1 MSRYLIVGGVAGG
14 ASTAARLRR
23 LDENAE
29 IILFERGSYIS
40 YANCGLPYYA
50 GETIKERE
58 RLFVMTPEKFKTWLN
73 VDVRVRTEVTAIDCA
88 AKSVHAR
95 DLESGREYSLEY
107 DTLVLSPGADPIK
120 PPIPG
125 IDDPR
130 IFTLRSVSD
139 IDKIKDYLD
148 TKRPERT
155 IVVGGG
161 FIGLEMAENLHARG
175 SFVTIVEALDQVMNP
190 LDFEMAALVHQ
201 HLKQKNVEIY
211 LSSAVSKF
219 EQAGSRVVAVL
230 ADGTR
235 LDADLIVLS
244 IGVRPETGIVK
255 KAGIDTA
262 PNGAILVNANLQ
274 TSDPSIY
281 ALGDAIAFPHP
292 VLGLVMPV
300 PLAGPANKQARVV
313 ADNIVMGAGTRTWHG
328 AIGTSIAKVFDI
340 TAAAAGSA
348 EKILKKNNIPCRSII
363 THGSSH
369 AGYYPG
375 AQPLTI
381 KTIFSPDGTLLGA
394 QVVGYD
400 GVDKRIDLIADYIRR
415 KAKVTELAEIE
426 HAYAPPFSSAK
437 DPVNIAGMVA
447 ENMLAGLSTQL
458 QWHEVKALRERGGFI
473 LDVRTP
479 EECSLGT
486 LPGAVNIPLDALRA
500 RIAEIPRDRDVL
512 VYCGVGLR
520 GYLAERILR
529 QHGWTAVYNLSG
541 GYKTWE
547 IVSEPQSHKGI
558 YKPGLV
564 ALQSSQARGTHEL
577 LHTTFAE
584 GSGMPASLAA
594 KRETVVHVDACG
606 LQCPGPIMRLKNEID
621 KLPEGGRVV
630 ISATDPGFV
639 RDAGAWCKVTGNLL
653 ISMEESKGT
662 YTAMIEKTVKQNAM
676 FATQAFSQAVA
687 AQGFAQY
694 GGMGATG
701 GSGDATG
708 AMAGAAP
715 FIQMTPKGATI
726 IVFSNDFDRALAS
739 FVLANGAAAAGKDVT
754 MFFTFWGLS
763 VIRRRAA
770 PRVAKDFMGKMFGM
784 MLPKHAGALSL
795 SHMNFGGLGRVM
807 MKARMNAKRVDMLE
821 SMMAQAKQAGV
832 HMIACQMSMDIMG
845 VKREELLEGV
855 EIGGVA
861 TYMEAAS
868 ESGVNLFV

>member
-1 MSRYLIVGGVAGG
+1 MARYIIVGGVAGG

-23 LDENAE
+23 LDEQAE
-29 IILFERGSYIS
+29 IVLFERGPYIS

-58 RLFVMTPEKFKTWLN
+58 RLFVMTPEKFNAWLN
-73 VDVRVRTEVTAIDCA
+73 VDVRIRTEVTSIDRE
-88 AKSVHAR
+88 AKKIRAR
-95 DLESGREYSLEY
+95 ELDSGREYSLEY
-107 DTLVLSPGADPIK
+107 NALVLSPGAEPIK

-125 IDDPR
+125 IEDPR

-139 IDKIKDYLD
+139 IDHIKEYLD
-148 TKRPERT
+148 TKRPERI

-190 LDFEMAALVHQ
+190 IDFEMAALVHQ
-201 HLKQKNVEIY
+201 HLKQKNVELY
-211 LSSAVSKF
+211 LSSAVLKF
-219 EQAGSRVVAVL
+219 EEAGSRIVAVL

-235 LDADLIVLS
+235 LDADMIVLS
-244 IGVRPETGIVK
+244 IGVRPETAIA
-255 KAGIDTA
+255 KAAGLETT
-262 PNGAILVNANLQ
+262 PNGAILVNENLQ
-274 TSDPSIY
+274 TSDPAIY

-292 VLGLVMPV
+292 VLDMAMPV

-313 ADNIVMGAGTRTWHG
+313 ADNIAKGPGTRKWHG

-340 TAAAAGSA
+340 TVAAAGVA
-348 EKILKKNNIPCRSII
+348 EKLLRRNNIPCISII

-369 AGYYPG
+369 ASYYPG

-381 KTIFSPDGTLLGA
+381 KTIFTPDGTLLGA

-415 KAKVTELAEIE
+415 KAKVTELGEIE

-447 ENMLAGLSTQL
+447 ENVLAGLSRHL
-458 QWHEVKALRERGGFI
+458 QWHEVKAFQEKGGFV

-479 EECSLGT
+479 EEFSIGAI
-486 LPGAVNIPLDALRA
+486 PGAKNIPLDSLRQNLG
-500 RIAEIPRDRDVL
+500 EIPQDREVL
-512 VYCGVGLR
+512 IYCGVGLR

-529 QHGWTAVYNLSG
+529 QNGWTSIANLSG

-547 IVSEPQSHKGI
+547 IATEPQSNKGI
-558 YKPGLV
+558 YKPGFV
-564 ALQSSQARGTHEL
+564 GFQSGLGKGSQEL

-584 GSGMPASLAA
+584 GSGMPESFAA
-594 KRETVVHVDACG
+594 KSQTIVQVDACG
-606 LQCPGPIMRLKNEID
+606 LQCPGPIMRLKTEID

-630 ISATDPGFV
+630 IRSTDPGFV

-653 ISMEESKGT
+653 ISMEESNGT
-662 YTAMIEKTVKQNAM
+662 YTAMIEKTAKQSAM
-676 FATQAFSQAVA
+676 AVA
-687 AQGFAQY
+687 QETEGIR
-694 GGMGATG
+694 GE
-701 GSGDATG
+701 
-708 AMAGAAP
+708 P
-715 FIQMTPKGATI
+715 FVQMTAKGATI

-763 VIRRRAA
+763 VIRKPNA
-770 PRVAKDFMGKMFGM
+770 PRVAKDFMGRMFGM
-784 MLPKHAGALSL
+784 MLPKHAGRLSL
-795 SHMNFGGLGRVM
+795 SHMNFGGIGPKL
-807 MKARMNAKRVDMLE
+807 MKSRMKSKNIDMLE
-821 SMMAQAKQAGV
+821 TMMSQARQAGV
-832 HMIACQMSMDIMG
+832 HFIACQMSMDIMG
-845 VKREELLEGV
+845 VKHEELLDGV
-855 EIGGVA
+855 EVGGVA
-861 TYMEAAS
+861 TYMEAAT
-868 ESGVNLFV
+868 EGNVNLFI

>member
-1 MSRYLIVGGVAGG
+1 MARYIIVGGVAGG

-23 LDENAE
+23 LDEQAE
-29 IILFERGSYIS
+29 IVLFERGPYIS

-58 RLFVMTPEKFKTWLN
+58 RLFVMTPEKFNAWLN
-73 VDVRVRTEVTAIDCA
+73 VDVRIRTEVISIDRE
-88 AKSVHAR
+88 AKKIRAR
-95 DLESGREYSLEY
+95 ELDSGREYSLEY
-107 DTLVLSPGADPIK
+107 NALVLSPGAEPIK

-125 IDDPR
+125 IEDPR

-139 IDKIKDYLD
+139 IDHIKEYLD
-148 TKRPERT
+148 TKRPDRI

-190 LDFEMAALVHQ
+190 IDFEMAALVHQ
-201 HLKQKNVEIY
+201 HLKQKNVELY
-211 LSSAVSKF
+211 LSSAVLKF
-219 EQAGSRVVAVL
+219 EEAGSRIVAVL

-235 LDADLIVLS
+235 LDADMIVLS
-244 IGVRPETGIVK
+244 IGVRPETAIA
-255 KAGIDTA
+255 KAAGLETT
-262 PNGAILVNANLQ
+262 PNGAILVNENLQ
-274 TSDPSIY
+274 TSDPAIY

-292 VLGLVMPV
+292 VLDMAMPV

-313 ADNIVMGAGTRTWHG
+313 ADNIAKGPGTRKWHG

-340 TAAAAGSA
+340 TVAAAGVA
-348 EKILKKNNIPCRSII
+348 EKLLRRNNIPCISII

-369 AGYYPG
+369 ASYYPG

-381 KTIFSPDGTLLGA
+381 KTIFTPDGTLLGA

-415 KAKVTELAEIE
+415 KAKVTELGEIE

-447 ENMLAGLSTQL
+447 ENVLAGLSRHL
-458 QWHEVKALRERGGFI
+458 QWHEVKAFQEKGGFV

-479 EECSLGT
+479 EEFSIGAI
-486 LPGAVNIPLDALRA
+486 PGAKNIPLDSLRQNLG
-500 RIAEIPRDRDVL
+500 EIPQNREVL
-512 VYCGVGLR
+512 IYCGVGLR

-529 QHGWTAVYNLSG
+529 QNGWTSIANLSG

-547 IVSEPQSHKGI
+547 IATEPQSNKGI
-558 YKPGLV
+558 YKPGFV
-564 ALQSSQARGTHEL
+564 GFQSGLGKGSQEL

-584 GSGMPASLAA
+584 GSGMPESFAA
-594 KRETVVHVDACG
+594 KSQTIVQVDACG
-606 LQCPGPIMRLKNEID
+606 LQCPGPIMRLKTEID

-630 ISATDPGFV
+630 IRSTDPGFV

-653 ISMEESKGT
+653 ISMEESNGT
-662 YTAMIEKTVKQNAM
+662 YTAMIEKTAKQSAM
-676 FATQAFSQAVA
+676 AVA
-687 AQGFAQY
+687 QETE
-694 GGMGATG
+694 GMRGE
-701 GSGDATG
+701 
-708 AMAGAAP
+708 P
-715 FIQMTPKGATI
+715 FVQMTPKGATI

-763 VIRRRAA
+763 VIRKPNA
-770 PRVAKDFMGKMFGM
+770 PRVAKDFMGRMFGM
-784 MLPKHAGALSL
+784 MLPKHAGGLSL
-795 SHMNFGGLGRVM
+795 SHMNFGGIGPKL
-807 MKARMNAKRVDMLE
+807 MKSRMKSKNIDMLE
-821 SMMAQAKQAGV
+821 TMMSQARQAGV
-832 HMIACQMSMDIMG
+832 HFIACQMSMDIMG
-845 VKREELLEGV
+845 VKHEELLDGV
-855 EIGGVA
+855 EVGGVA
-861 TYMEAAS
+861 TYMEAAT
-868 ESGVNLFV
+868 EGNVNLFI

>member
-1 MSRYLIVGGVAGG
+1 MARYIIVGGVAGG

-23 LDENAE
+23 LDEQAE
-29 IILFERGSYIS
+29 IVLFERGAHIS

-50 GETIKERE
+50 GDTIKERE
-58 RLFVMTPEKFKTWLN
+58 RLFVMTPEKFKAWLN
-73 VDVRVRTEVTAIDCA
+73 IDVRVRTEVTAIDRV
-88 AKSVHAR
+88 AKKIQAQEL
-95 DLESGREYSLEY
+95 DSGREYSLEY
-107 DTLVLSPGADPIK
+107 DALVLSPGADPIK

-125 IDDPR
+125 IEDAR

-139 IDKIKDYLD
+139 IDHIKEYLD

-190 LDFEMAALVHQ
+190 IDFEMAALVHQ
-201 HLKQKNVEIY
+201 HLKQKNVELY
-211 LSSAVSKF
+211 LSAAVSKF
-219 EQAGSRVVAVL
+219 EGAGSRIVAVL

-235 LDADLIVLS
+235 LDADMIVLS
-244 IGVRPETGIVK
+244 IGVRPETSIVK
-255 KAGIDTA
+255 AAGLETT
-262 PNGAILVNANLQ
+262 PNGAILVNENLQ
-274 TSDPSIY
+274 TSDPAIY

-292 VLGLVMPV
+292 VLGMAMPV

-313 ADNIVMGAGTRTWHG
+313 ADNIVKGPGTRRWKG

-340 TAAAAGSA
+340 TAAAAGVA
-348 EKILKKNNIPCRSII
+348 EKLLKKNNIPCMSII

-400 GVDKRIDLIADYIRR
+400 GVDKRIDIIADYIRR
-415 KAKVTELAEIE
+415 KAKVTELGEIE

-447 ENMLAGLSTQL
+447 ENVLADLSRHL
-458 QWHEVKALRERGGFI
+458 QWHEVKAFQEKGGFV

-479 EECSLGT
+479 EEFSLGAI
-486 LPGAVNIPLDALRA
+486 PGAANIPLDELRQ
-500 RIAEIPRDRDVL
+500 RLGDVPRDREVL
-512 VYCGVGLR
+512 IYCGVGLR

-529 QHGWTAVYNLSG
+529 QQGWIAVYNLSG

-547 IVSEPQSHKGI
+547 IATEPQSHKGV
-558 YKPGLV
+558 YKPGLSG
-564 ALQSSQARGTHEL
+564 LQFGLAKGSQEL

-584 GSGMPASLAA
+584 GSGMPESLAA
-594 KRETVVHVDACG
+594 KRQTVVQVDACG
-606 LQCPGPIMRLKNEID
+606 LQCPGPIMRLKTEID

-653 ISMEESKGT
+653 ISMEESNGT
-662 YTAMIEKTVKQNAM
+662 YTAMIEKTVKQSAM
-676 FATQAFSQAVA
+676 TA
-687 AQGFAQY
+687 AQAAAAV
-694 GGMGATG
+694 GG
-701 GSGDATG
+701 
-708 AMAGAAP
+708 AP
-715 FIQMTPKGATI
+715 FVHMTPKGATF

-739 FVLANGAAAAGKDVT
+739 FVLANGAAAAGKEVT

-763 VIRRRAA
+763 VIRKPDA
-770 PRVAKDFMGKMFGM
+770 PSVAKDFMGRMFGM
-784 MLPKHAGALSL
+784 MLPKHAGGLSL
-795 SHMNFGGLGRVM
+795 SRMNFGGIGPKM
-807 MKARMNAKRVDMLE
+807 MKSRMKAKRIDALE
-821 SMMAQAKQAGV
+821 TMMAQARQAGV
-832 HMIACQMSMDIMG
+832 HLIACQMSMDIMG
-845 VKREELLEGV
+845 VKREELLDGV

-868 ESGVNLFV
+868 DAGVNLFI

>member
-1 MSRYLIVGGVAGG
+1 MARYVIIGGVAGG

-23 LDENAE
+23 LDEHAE
-29 IILFERGSYIS
+29 IILLERGSYIS

-58 RLFVMTPEKFKTWLN
+58 RLFVMTPEKFKAWLK
-73 VDVRVRTEVTAIDCA
+73 VDVRVKNEAIAIDRE
-88 AKSVHAR
+88 AKKVQIR
-95 DLESGREYSLEY
+95 DLESGREYSESY

-130 IFTLRSVSD
+130 IFTLRSVND

-190 LDFEMAALVHQ
+190 IDFEMAALVHQ
-201 HLKQKNVEIY
+201 HLKQKNVELY
-211 LSSAVSKF
+211 LSCAVSKF
-219 EQAGSRVVAVL
+219 ESAGSRVVAVL

-235 LDADLIVLS
+235 LDADMIVLS
-244 IGVRPETGIVK
+244 IGVRPETGIAK
-255 KAGIDTA
+255 KAGIETT
-262 PNGAILVNANLQ
+262 PNGAILVNENMQ
-274 TSDPSIY
+274 TNDSSIY
-281 ALGDAIAFPHP
+281 ALGDAVAFPHP
-292 VLGLVMPV
+292 ILGMAMPIA
-300 PLAGPANKQARVV
+300 LAGPANKQARIV
-313 ADNIVMGAGTRTWHG
+313 ADNIAKGPGTRTWHG

-340 TAAAAGSA
+340 TAAAAGVS
-348 EKILKKNNIPCRSII
+348 EKLLKKNNIPCKSII

-381 KTIFSPDGTLLGA
+381 KTIFTPEGTLLGA

-415 KAKVTELAEIE
+415 KANVTELGEIE

-447 ENMLAGLSTQL
+447 ENVLNGLSAQMH
-458 QWHEVKALRERGGFI
+458 WHEVKAFHEKGGFL
-473 LDVRTP
+473 LDVRT
-479 EECSLGT
+479 EEEFALGAI
-486 LPGAVNIPLDALRA
+486 PGGVNIPLHVLRQHL
-500 RIAEIPRDRDVL
+500 AEIPRDREVL
-512 VYCGVGLR
+512 IYCAAGLR

-529 QHGWTAVYNLSG
+529 QNGWTAIWNLSG
-541 GYKTWE
+541 GYKTWS
-547 IVSEPQSHKGI
+547 IATAPQSHKGI
-558 YKPGLV
+558 YKPGLTG
-564 ALQSSQARGTHEL
+564 LQFSQAKGAQEL

-594 KRETVVHVDACG
+594 KRETVVQVDACG
-606 LQCPGPIMRLKNEID
+606 LQCPGPIMRLKSEID
-621 KLPEGGRVV
+621 KLPEGGRIV

-639 RDAGAWCKVTGNLL
+639 RDAGAWCNVTGNLL
-653 ISMEESKGT
+653 ISMEESKGVF
-662 YTAMIEKTVKQNAM
+662 TAMIEKTVKQNAM
-676 FATQAFSQAVA
+676 LA
-687 AQGFAQY
+687 AQA
-694 GGMGATG
+694 AA
-701 GSGDATG
+701 GSG
-708 AMAGAAP
+708 AP
-715 FIQMTPKGATI
+715 LIQMTPKGATI

-739 FVLANGAAAAGKDVT
+739 FVLANGAASAGKDVT

-763 VIRRRAA
+763 VIRKPDA
-770 PRVAKDFMGKMFGM
+770 PKVAKDFMGRMFGM
-784 MLPKHAGALSL
+784 MLPKSAGGLAL
-795 SHMNFGGLGRVM
+795 SHMNFAGMGPKM
-807 MKARMNAKRVDMLE
+807 MKSRMKAKRVDMLE
-821 SMMAQAKQAGV
+821 TMMAQAKQVGV
-832 HMIACQMSMDIMG
+832 HLIACQMSMDIMG
-845 VKREELLEGV
+845 VKREELLDGV
-855 EIGGVA
+855 EVGGVA

-868 ESGVNLFV
+868 GAGVNLFI

>member
-1 MSRYLIVGGVAGG
+1 MARYIIVGGVAGG

-23 LDENAE
+23 LDEQAE
-29 IILFERGSYIS
+29 IVLFERGAHIS

-50 GETIKERE
+50 GDTIKERE
-58 RLFVMTPEKFKTWLN
+58 RLFVMTPEKFKAWLN
-73 VDVRVRTEVTAIDCA
+73 IDVRVRTEVIAIDRV
-88 AKSVHAR
+88 AKKIQAR
-95 DLESGREYSLEY
+95 ELDSGREYSLEY
-107 DTLVLSPGADPIK
+107 DALVLSPGADPIK

-125 IDDPR
+125 IEDAR

-139 IDKIKDYLD
+139 IDHIKEYLD

-190 LDFEMAALVHQ
+190 IDFEMAALVHQ
-201 HLKQKNVEIY
+201 HLKQKNVELY
-211 LSSAVSKF
+211 LNSAVSKF
-219 EQAGSRVVAVL
+219 EGSGSRIVAVL

-235 LDADLIVLS
+235 LDADMIVLS
-244 IGVRPETGIVK
+244 IGVRPETSIVK
-255 KAGIDTA
+255 AAGLETT
-262 PNGAILVNANLQ
+262 PNGAILVNENLQ
-274 TSDPSIY
+274 TSDPAIY

-292 VLGLVMPV
+292 VLGMAMPV

-313 ADNIVMGAGTRTWHG
+313 ADNIVKGPGTRRWKG

-340 TAAAAGSA
+340 TAAAAGVA
-348 EKILKKNNIPCRSII
+348 EKLLKKNNIPCMSII

-400 GVDKRIDLIADYIRR
+400 GVDKRIDIIADYIRR
-415 KAKVTELAEIE
+415 KAKVTELGEIE

-447 ENMLAGLSTQL
+447 ENVLAHLSRHL
-458 QWHEVKALRERGGFI
+458 QWHEVKAFQEKDGFV

-479 EECSLGT
+479 EEFSLGAI
-486 LPGAVNIPLDALRA
+486 PGAANIPLDELRQ
-500 RIAEIPRDRDVL
+500 RLGDIPRDREVL
-512 VYCGVGLR
+512 IYCGVGLR

-529 QHGWTAVYNLSG
+529 QQGWTAVYNLSG

-547 IVSEPQSHKGI
+547 IATEPQSHKGV
-558 YKPGLV
+558 YKPGL
-564 ALQSSQARGTHEL
+564 AGLQFGLAKGSQQL

-584 GSGMPASLAA
+584 GSGMPESLAA
-594 KRETVVHVDACG
+594 KRQTVVQVDACG
-606 LQCPGPIMRLKNEID
+606 LQCPGPIMRLKTEID

-653 ISMEESKGT
+653 ISMEESNGT
-662 YTAMIEKTVKQNAM
+662 YTAMIEKTVKQSAM
-676 FATQAFSQAVA
+676 TA
-687 AQGFAQY
+687 AQAAAAV
-694 GGMGATG
+694 GG
-701 GSGDATG
+701 
-708 AMAGAAP
+708 AP
-715 FIQMTPKGATI
+715 FVHMTPKGATF

-739 FVLANGAAAAGKDVT
+739 FVLANGAAAAGKEVT

-763 VIRRRAA
+763 VIRKPDA
-770 PRVAKDFMGKMFGM
+770 PSVAKDFMGRMFGM
-784 MLPKHAGALSL
+784 MLPKHAGGLSL
-795 SHMNFGGLGRVM
+795 SRMNFGGIGPKM
-807 MKARMNAKRVDMLE
+807 MKSRMKAKRIDALE
-821 SMMAQAKQAGV
+821 TMMAQARQAGV
-832 HMIACQMSMDIMG
+832 HLIACQMSMDIMG
-845 VKREELLEGV
+845 VKREELLDGV

-868 ESGVNLFV
+868 DAGVNLFI

>member
-1 MSRYLIVGGVAGG
+1 MARYIIVGGVAGG

-23 LDENAE
+23 LDEHAE
-29 IILFERGSYIS
+29 IVLFERGSHIS

-58 RLFVMTPEKFKTWLN
+58 RLFVMTPQKFKAWLN
-73 VDVRVRTEVTAIDCA
+73 IDVRVRTEVTAIDRE
-88 AKSVHAR
+88 AKKIQAR
-95 DLESGREYSLEY
+95 ELDSGREYPLEY
-107 DTLVLSPGADPIK
+107 DALVLSPGADPIK

-125 IDDPR
+125 IEDSR

-139 IDKIKDYLD
+139 IDHIKEYLD

-190 LDFEMAALVHQ
+190 IDFEMAALVHQ
-201 HLKQKNVEIY
+201 HLKQKNVELY

-219 EQAGSRVVAVL
+219 EGAGSRIVAVL

-235 LDADLIVLS
+235 LDADMIVLS
-244 IGVRPETGIVK
+244 IGVRPETGIA
-255 KAGIDTA
+255 KAAGLETT
-262 PNGAILVNANLQ
+262 PNGAILVNENLQ
-274 TSDPSIY
+274 TSDPAIY

-292 VLGLVMPV
+292 LLGMAMPV
-300 PLAGPANKQARVV
+300 PLAGPANKEARIV
-313 ADNIVMGAGTRTWHG
+313 ADNIAGGPGTRKWHG

-340 TAAAAGSA
+340 TAAAAGVA
-348 EKILKKNNIPCRSII
+348 EKLLKKNNIPCMSII

-381 KTIFSPDGTLLGA
+381 KTIFTPDGTLLGA

-415 KAKVTELAEIE
+415 KAKVTELGEIE

-447 ENMLAGLSTQL
+447 ENVLSGLSRHL
-458 QWHEVKALRERGGFI
+458 QWHEVEAFQEKGGFV
-473 LDVRTP
+473 LDVRTR
-479 EECSLGT
+479 EEFSLGAI
-486 LPGAVNIPLDALRA
+486 PGAANIPLDALRL
-500 RIAEIPRDRDVL
+500 RLGEIPRDREVL
-512 VYCGVGLR
+512 IYCAAGLR

-529 QHGWTAVYNLSG
+529 QSGWTSIANLSG

-547 IVSEPQSHKGI
+547 IATEPQSHKGI
-558 YKPGLV
+558 YKPGL
-564 ALQSSQARGTHEL
+564 ASLQSSLAKGSREL

-584 GSGMPASLAA
+584 GSGMPESLAA
-594 KRETVVHVDACG
+594 KRQTVVQVDACG
-606 LQCPGPIMRLKNEID
+606 LQCPGPIMRLKTEID

-653 ISMEESKGT
+653 VSMEESNGR
-662 YTAMIEKTVKQNAM
+662 YTAMIEKTVKQSAM
-676 FATQAFSQAVA
+676 AA
-687 AQGFAQY
+687 AQAAAAA
-694 GGMGATG
+694 GGG
-701 GSGDATG
+701 
-708 AMAGAAP
+708 AP

-739 FVLANGAAAAGKDVT
+739 FVLANGAASAGKDVT

-763 VIRRRAA
+763 VIRKPDA
-770 PRVAKDFMGKMFGM
+770 PSVAKDFMGRIFGM
-784 MLPKHAGALSL
+784 MLPKHAGGLSL
-795 SHMNFGGLGRVM
+795 SHMNFGGIGPKM
-807 MKARMNAKRVDMLE
+807 MKSRMKSKRVDALE
-821 SMMAQAKQAGV
+821 TMMAQARQAGV
-832 HMIACQMSMDIMG
+832 HLIACQMSMDIMG
-845 VKREELLEGV
+845 VKREELLDGV

-868 ESGVNLFV
+868 GAGVNLFI

>member
-1 MSRYLIVGGVAGG
+1 MARYIIVGGVAGG

-23 LDENAE
+23 LDEQAE
-29 IILFERGSYIS
+29 IVLFERGPYIS

-58 RLFVMTPEKFKTWLN
+58 RLFVMTPEKFNAWLN
-73 VDVRVRTEVTAIDCA
+73 VDVRIRTEVTSIDRE
-88 AKSVHAR
+88 AKKIRAR
-95 DLESGREYSLEY
+95 ELDSGREYSLEY
-107 DTLVLSPGADPIK
+107 NALVLSPGAEPIK

-125 IDDPR
+125 IEDPR

-139 IDKIKDYLD
+139 IDHIKEYLD
-148 TKRPERT
+148 TKRPERI

-190 LDFEMAALVHQ
+190 IDFEMAALVHQ
-201 HLKQKNVEIY
+201 HLKQKNVELY
-211 LSSAVSKF
+211 LSSAVSEF
-219 EQAGSRVVAVL
+219 EEAGSRIVAVL

-235 LDADLIVLS
+235 LDADMIVLS
-244 IGVRPETGIVK
+244 IGVRPETAIA
-255 KAGIDTA
+255 KAAGLETT
-262 PNGAILVNANLQ
+262 PNGAILVNENLQ
-274 TSDPSIY
+274 TSDPAIY

-292 VLGLVMPV
+292 VLDMAMPV

-313 ADNIVMGAGTRTWHG
+313 ADNIAKGPGTRKWHG

-340 TAAAAGSA
+340 TVAAAGVA
-348 EKILKKNNIPCRSII
+348 EKLLRRNNIPCISII

-369 AGYYPG
+369 ASYYPG

-381 KTIFSPDGTLLGA
+381 KTIFTSDGTLLGA

-415 KAKVTELAEIE
+415 KAKVTELGEIE

-447 ENMLAGLSTQL
+447 ENVLAGLSRHL
-458 QWHEVKALRERGGFI
+458 QWHEVKAFQEKGGFV

-479 EECSLGT
+479 EEFSIGAI
-486 LPGAVNIPLDALRA
+486 PGAKNIPLDSLRQNLG
-500 RIAEIPRDRDVL
+500 EIPQDREVL
-512 VYCGVGLR
+512 IYCGVGLR

-529 QHGWTAVYNLSG
+529 QNGWTSIANLSG

-547 IVSEPQSHKGI
+547 IATEPQSNKGI
-558 YKPGLV
+558 YKPGFV
-564 ALQSSQARGTHEL
+564 GFQSGLGKGSQEL

-584 GSGMPASLAA
+584 GSGMPESFAA
-594 KRETVVHVDACG
+594 KSQTIVQVDACG
-606 LQCPGPIMRLKNEID
+606 LQCPGPIMRLKTEID

-630 ISATDPGFV
+630 IRSTDPGFV

-653 ISMEESKGT
+653 ISMEESNGT
-662 YTAMIEKTVKQNAM
+662 YTAMIEKTAKQSAM
-676 FATQAFSQAVA
+676 AVA
-687 AQGFAQY
+687 QETEGIR
-694 GGMGATG
+694 GE
-701 GSGDATG
+701 
-708 AMAGAAP
+708 P
-715 FIQMTPKGATI
+715 FVQMTAKGATI

-763 VIRRRAA
+763 VIRKPNT
-770 PRVAKDFMGKMFGM
+770 PRVAKDFMGRMFGM
-784 MLPKHAGALSL
+784 MLPKHAGGLSL
-795 SHMNFGGLGRVM
+795 SHMNFGGIGPKL
-807 MKARMNAKRVDMLE
+807 MKSRMKSKNIDMLE
-821 SMMAQAKQAGV
+821 TMMSQARQAGV
-832 HMIACQMSMDIMG
+832 HFIACQMSMDIMG
-845 VKREELLEGV
+845 VKHEELLDGV
-855 EIGGVA
+855 EVGGVA
-861 TYMEAAS
+861 TYMEAAT
-868 ESGVNLFV
+868 EGNVNLFI

>member
-1 MSRYLIVGGVAGG
+1 MARYIIVGGVAGG

-23 LDENAE
+23 LDEQAE
-29 IILFERGSYIS
+29 IVLFERGPYIS

-58 RLFVMTPEKFKTWLN
+58 RLFVMTPEKFNAWLN
-73 VDVRVRTEVTAIDCA
+73 VDVRIRTEVTSIDRE
-88 AKSVHAR
+88 AKKIRAR
-95 DLESGREYSLEY
+95 ELDSGREYSLEY
-107 DTLVLSPGADPIK
+107 NALVLSPGAEPIK

-125 IDDPR
+125 IEDPR

-139 IDKIKDYLD
+139 IDHIKEYLD
-148 TKRPERT
+148 TKRPERI

-190 LDFEMAALVHQ
+190 IDFEMAALVHQ
-201 HLKQKNVEIY
+201 HLKQKNVELY
-211 LSSAVSKF
+211 LSSAVLKF
-219 EQAGSRVVAVL
+219 EEAGSRIVAVL

-235 LDADLIVLS
+235 LDADMIVLS
-244 IGVRPETGIVK
+244 IGVRPETAIA
-255 KAGIDTA
+255 KAAGLETT
-262 PNGAILVNANLQ
+262 PNGAILVNENLQ
-274 TSDPSIY
+274 TSDPAIY

-292 VLGLVMPV
+292 VLDMAMPV

-313 ADNIVMGAGTRTWHG
+313 ADNIAKGPGTRKWHG

-340 TAAAAGSA
+340 TVAAAGVA
-348 EKILKKNNIPCRSII
+348 EKLLRRNNIPCISII

-369 AGYYPG
+369 ASYYPG

-381 KTIFSPDGTLLGA
+381 KTIFTPDGTLLGA

-415 KAKVTELAEIE
+415 KAKVTELGEIE

-447 ENMLAGLSTQL
+447 ENVLAGLSRHL
-458 QWHEVKALRERGGFI
+458 QWHEVKAFQEKGGFV

-479 EECSLGT
+479 EEFSIGAI
-486 LPGAVNIPLDALRA
+486 PGAKNIPLDSLRQNLG
-500 RIAEIPRDRDVL
+500 EIPQNREVL
-512 VYCGVGLR
+512 IYCGVGLR

-529 QHGWTAVYNLSG
+529 QNGWTSIANLSG

-547 IVSEPQSHKGI
+547 IATEPQSNKGI
-558 YKPGLV
+558 YKPGFV
-564 ALQSSQARGTHEL
+564 GFQSGLGKGSQEL

-584 GSGMPASLAA
+584 GSGMPESFAA
-594 KRETVVHVDACG
+594 KSQTIVQVDACG
-606 LQCPGPIMRLKNEID
+606 LQCPGPIMRLKTEID

-630 ISATDPGFV
+630 IRSTDPGFV

-653 ISMEESKGT
+653 ISMEESNGT
-662 YTAMIEKTVKQNAM
+662 YTAMIEKTAKQSAM
-676 FATQAFSQAVA
+676 AVA
-687 AQGFAQY
+687 QETEGIR
-694 GGMGATG
+694 GE
-701 GSGDATG
+701 
-708 AMAGAAP
+708 P
-715 FIQMTPKGATI
+715 FVQMTAKGATI

-763 VIRRRAA
+763 VIRKPNA
-770 PRVAKDFMGKMFGM
+770 PRVAKDFMGRMFGM
-784 MLPKHAGALSL
+784 MLPKHAGGLSL
-795 SHMNFGGLGRVM
+795 SHMNFGGIGPKL
-807 MKARMNAKRVDMLE
+807 MKSRMKSKNIDMLE
-821 SMMAQAKQAGV
+821 TMMSQARQAGV
-832 HMIACQMSMDIMG
+832 HFIACQMSMDIMG
-845 VKREELLEGV
+845 VKHEELLDGV
-855 EIGGVA
+855 EVGGVA
-861 TYMEAAS
+861 TYMEAAT
-868 ESGVNLFV
+868 EGNVNLFI

>member
-1 MSRYLIVGGVAGG
+1 MARYIIVGGVAGG

-23 LDENAE
+23 LDEHAE
-29 IILFERGSYIS
+29 IVLFERGPHIS

-50 GETIKERE
+50 GDTIKERE
-58 RLFVMTPEKFKTWLN
+58 RLFVMTPEKFKAWLN
-73 VDVRVRTEVTAIDCA
+73 VDVRVRTEVTAIDRG
-88 AKSVHAR
+88 AKKIQAR
-95 DLESGREYSLEY
+95 ELDTGREYSLEY
-107 DTLVLSPGADPIK
+107 DALVLSPGADPIK

-130 IFTLRSVSD
+130 IFTLRSVAD
-139 IDKIKDYLD
+139 IDRIKEYLD
-148 TKRPERT
+148 TRRPERT

-190 LDFEMAALVHQ
+190 IDFEMAALVHQ
-201 HLKQKNVEIY
+201 HLKQKNVELY

-235 LDADLIVLS
+235 LDADMIVLS
-244 IGVRPETGIVK
+244 IGVRSETGIT
-255 KAGIDTA
+255 KAAGLETT
-262 PNGAILVNANLQ
+262 PNGAILVNENLQ

-292 VLGLVMPV
+292 VLGMAMPV

-313 ADNIVMGAGTRTWHG
+313 ADNIARGPGTRKWRG

-340 TAAAAGSA
+340 TAAAAGVA
-348 EKILKKNNIPCRSII
+348 EKLLKKNNIPCISII

-381 KTIFSPDGTLLGA
+381 KTIFTPDGTLLGA

-400 GVDKRIDLIADYIRR
+400 GVDKRIDVIADYIRR
-415 KAKVTELAEIE
+415 KAKVTELGEIE

-447 ENMLAGLSTQL
+447 ENVLAGLSRHL
-458 QWHEVKALRERGGFI
+458 QWHEVKAFLEKGGFV

-479 EECSLGT
+479 EEFSLGAIH
-486 LPGAVNIPLDALRA
+486 GAANIPLDALRQ
-500 RIAEIPRDRDVL
+500 RLAEIPRDREVL
-512 VYCGVGLR
+512 IYCGVGLR

-529 QHGWTAVYNLSG
+529 QNGWTAVYNLSG

-547 IVSEPQSHKGI
+547 IATEPQSHKGI
-558 YKPGLV
+558 YRPGL
-564 ALQSSQARGTHEL
+564 AGLQSSMAKGSQEL

-584 GSGMPASLAA
+584 GSGMPESLAA
-594 KRETVVHVDACG
+594 KRQTVVQVDACG
-606 LQCPGPIMRLKNEID
+606 LQCPGPIMRLKTEID

-630 ISATDPGFV
+630 IRATDPGFV

-653 ISMEESKGT
+653 ISIEESNGT
-662 YTAMIEKTVKQNAM
+662 YTAMIEKTVKQ
-676 FATQAFSQAVA
+676 S
-687 AQGFAQY
+687 
-694 GGMGATG
+694 
-701 GSGDATG
+701 
-708 AMAGAAP
+708 AMALAQAAAAAGVAPGSAP
-715 FIQMTPKGATI
+715 FIQITPKGATI

-739 FVLANGAAAAGKDVT
+739 FVLANGAAAAGKEVT

-763 VIRRRAA
+763 VIRKPDA
-770 PRVAKDFMGKMFGM
+770 PHVVKDFMGRMFGM
-784 MLPKHAGALSL
+784 MLPKHAGDLSL
-795 SHMNFGGLGRVM
+795 SHMNFGGIGPRM
-807 MKARMNAKRVDMLE
+807 MKSRMKAKRVDMLE
-821 SMMAQAKQAGV
+821 TMIAQARQAGV
-832 HMIACQMSMDIMG
+832 RLIACQMSMDIMG
-845 VKREELLEGV
+845 VKREELLDGV

-868 ESGVNLFV
+868 SAGINLFI

>member
-1 MSRYLIVGGVAGG
+1 MARYIIVGGVAGG

-23 LDENAE
+23 LDEQAE
-29 IILFERGSYIS
+29 IVLFERGPYIS

-58 RLFVMTPEKFKTWLN
+58 RLFVMTPEKFNAWLN
-73 VDVRVRTEVTAIDCA
+73 VDVRIRTEVTSIDRE
-88 AKSVHAR
+88 AKKIRAR
-95 DLESGREYSLEY
+95 ELDSGREYSLEY
-107 DTLVLSPGADPIK
+107 NALVLSPGAEPIK

-125 IDDPR
+125 IEDPR

-139 IDKIKDYLD
+139 IDHIKEYLD
-148 TKRPERT
+148 TKRPERI

-190 LDFEMAALVHQ
+190 IDFEMAALVHQ
-201 HLKQKNVEIY
+201 HLKQKNVELY
-211 LSSAVSKF
+211 LSSAVLKF
-219 EQAGSRVVAVL
+219 EEAGSRIVAVL

-235 LDADLIVLS
+235 LDADMIVLS
-244 IGVRPETGIVK
+244 IGVRPETAIA
-255 KAGIDTA
+255 KAAGLETT
-262 PNGAILVNANLQ
+262 PNGAILVNENLQ
-274 TSDPSIY
+274 TSDPAIY

-292 VLGLVMPV
+292 VLDMAMPV

-313 ADNIVMGAGTRTWHG
+313 ADNIAKGPGTRKWHG

-340 TAAAAGSA
+340 TVAAAGVA
-348 EKILKKNNIPCRSII
+348 EKLLRRNNIPCISII

-369 AGYYPG
+369 ASYYPG

-381 KTIFSPDGTLLGA
+381 KTILTSDGTLLGA

-415 KAKVTELAEIE
+415 KAKVTELGEIE

-447 ENMLAGLSTQL
+447 ENVLAGLSRHL
-458 QWHEVKALRERGGFI
+458 QWHEVKAFQEKGGFV

-479 EECSLGT
+479 EEFSIGAI
-486 LPGAVNIPLDALRA
+486 PGAKNIPLDSLRQNLG
-500 RIAEIPRDRDVL
+500 EIPQDREVL
-512 VYCGVGLR
+512 IYCGVGLR

-529 QHGWTAVYNLSG
+529 QNGWTSIANLSG

-547 IVSEPQSHKGI
+547 IATEPQSNKGI
-558 YKPGLV
+558 YKPGFMGF
-564 ALQSSQARGTHEL
+564 QSGLGKGSQEL

-584 GSGMPASLAA
+584 GSGMPESFAA
-594 KRETVVHVDACG
+594 KSQTIVQVDACG
-606 LQCPGPIMRLKNEID
+606 LQCPGPIMRLKTEID

-630 ISATDPGFV
+630 IRSTDPGFV

-653 ISMEESKGT
+653 ISMEESNGT
-662 YTAMIEKTVKQNAM
+662 YTAMVEKTAKQSAM
-676 FATQAFSQAVA
+676 AVA
-687 AQGFAQY
+687 QETE
-694 GGMGATG
+694 GMRGE
-701 GSGDATG
+701 
-708 AMAGAAP
+708 P
-715 FIQMTPKGATI
+715 FVQMTAKGATI

-763 VIRRRAA
+763 VIRKPNA
-770 PRVAKDFMGKMFGM
+770 PRVAKDFMGRMFGM
-784 MLPKHAGALSL
+784 MLPKHAGGLSL
-795 SHMNFGGLGRVM
+795 SHMNFGGIGPKL
-807 MKARMNAKRVDMLE
+807 MKSRMKSKNIDMLE
-821 SMMAQAKQAGV
+821 TMMSQARQAGV
-832 HMIACQMSMDIMG
+832 HFIACQMSMDIMG
-845 VKREELLEGV
+845 VKHEELLDGV
-855 EIGGVA
+855 EVGGVA
-861 TYMEAAS
+861 TYMEAAT
-868 ESGVNLFV
+868 EGNVNLFI

>member
-1 MSRYLIVGGVAGG
+1 MARYIIVGGVAGG

-23 LDENAE
+23 LDEQAE
-29 IILFERGSYIS
+29 IVLFERGPYIS

-58 RLFVMTPEKFKTWLN
+58 RLFVMTPEKFNAWLN
-73 VDVRVRTEVTAIDCA
+73 VDVRIRTEVTSIDRE
-88 AKSVHAR
+88 AKKIRAR
-95 DLESGREYSLEY
+95 ELDSGREYSLEY
-107 DTLVLSPGADPIK
+107 NALVLSPGAEPIK

-125 IDDPR
+125 IEDPR

-139 IDKIKDYLD
+139 IDHIKEYLD
-148 TKRPERT
+148 TKRPERI

-190 LDFEMAALVHQ
+190 IDFEMAALVHQ
-201 HLKQKNVEIY
+201 HLKQKNVELY
-211 LSSAVSKF
+211 LSSAVLKF
-219 EQAGSRVVAVL
+219 EEAGSRIVAVL

-235 LDADLIVLS
+235 LDADMIVLS
-244 IGVRPETGIVK
+244 IGVRPETAIA
-255 KAGIDTA
+255 KAAGLETT
-262 PNGAILVNANLQ
+262 PNGAILVNENLQ
-274 TSDPSIY
+274 TSDPAIY

-292 VLGLVMPV
+292 VLDMAMPV

-313 ADNIVMGAGTRTWHG
+313 ADNIAKGPGTRKWHG

-340 TAAAAGSA
+340 TVAAAGVA
-348 EKILKKNNIPCRSII
+348 EKLLRRNNIPCISII

-369 AGYYPG
+369 ASYYPG

-381 KTIFSPDGTLLGA
+381 KTIFTSDGTLLGA

-415 KAKVTELAEIE
+415 KAKVTELGEIE

-447 ENMLAGLSTQL
+447 ENVLAGLSRHL
-458 QWHEVKALRERGGFI
+458 QWHEVKAFQEKGGFV

-479 EECSLGT
+479 EEFSIGAI
-486 LPGAVNIPLDALRA
+486 PGAKNIPLDSLRQNLG
-500 RIAEIPRDRDVL
+500 EIPQDREVL
-512 VYCGVGLR
+512 IYCGVGLR

-529 QHGWTAVYNLSG
+529 QNGWTSIANLSG

-547 IVSEPQSHKGI
+547 IATEPQSNKGI
-558 YKPGLV
+558 YKPSFMGFQSGLGKG
-564 ALQSSQARGTHEL
+564 SQEL

-584 GSGMPASLAA
+584 GSGMPESFAA
-594 KRETVVHVDACG
+594 KSQTIVQVDACG
-606 LQCPGPIMRLKNEID
+606 LQCPGPIMRLKTEID

-630 ISATDPGFV
+630 IRSTDPGFV

-653 ISMEESKGT
+653 ISMEESNGT
-662 YTAMIEKTVKQNAM
+662 YTAMVEKTAKQSAM
-676 FATQAFSQAVA
+676 AVA
-687 AQGFAQY
+687 QETE
-694 GGMGATG
+694 GMRGE
-701 GSGDATG
+701 
-708 AMAGAAP
+708 P
-715 FIQMTPKGATI
+715 FVQMTPKGATI

-763 VIRRRAA
+763 VIRKPNA
-770 PRVAKDFMGKMFGM
+770 PRVAKDFMGRMFGM
-784 MLPKHAGALSL
+784 MLPKHAGGLSL
-795 SHMNFGGLGRVM
+795 SHMNFGGIGPKL
-807 MKARMNAKRVDMLE
+807 MKSRMKSKNIDMLE
-821 SMMAQAKQAGV
+821 TMMSQARQAGV
-832 HMIACQMSMDIMG
+832 HFIACQMSMDIMG
-845 VKREELLEGV
+845 VKHEELLDGV
-855 EIGGVA
+855 EVGGVA
-861 TYMEAAS
+861 TYMEAAT
-868 ESGVNLFV
+868 EGNVNLFI

>member
-1 MSRYLIVGGVAGG
+1 MARYIIVGGVAGG

-23 LDENAE
+23 LDEHAE
-29 IILFERGSYIS
+29 IVLFERGPHIS

-50 GETIKERE
+50 GDTIKERE
-58 RLFVMTPEKFKTWLN
+58 RLFVMTPEKFKAWLN
-73 VDVRVRTEVTAIDCA
+73 VDVRVRTEVTAIDRG
-88 AKSVHAR
+88 AKKIQAR
-95 DLESGREYSLEY
+95 EQDTGREYSLEY
-107 DTLVLSPGADPIK
+107 DALVLSPGADPIK

-130 IFTLRSVSD
+130 IFTLRSVAD
-139 IDKIKDYLD
+139 IDRIKEYLD
-148 TKRPERT
+148 TRRPERT
-155 IVVGGG
+155 IMVGGG

-190 LDFEMAALVHQ
+190 IDFEMAALVHQ
-201 HLKQKNVEIY
+201 HLKQKNVELY

-219 EQAGSRVVAVL
+219 EQAGSRVIAVL

-235 LDADLIVLS
+235 LDADMIVLS
-244 IGVRPETGIVK
+244 IGVRPETGIA
-255 KAGIDTA
+255 KAAGLETT
-262 PNGAILVNANLQ
+262 PNGAILVNENLQ

-292 VLGLVMPV
+292 VLGMAMPV

-313 ADNIVMGAGTRTWHG
+313 ADNIARGPGTRKWRG

-340 TAAAAGSA
+340 TAAAAGVA
-348 EKILKKNNIPCRSII
+348 EKLLKKNNIPCMSII

-381 KTIFSPDGTLLGA
+381 KTIFTPDGTLLGA

-415 KAKVTELAEIE
+415 KAKVTELGEIE

-447 ENMLAGLSTQL
+447 ENVLAGLSRHL
-458 QWHEVKALRERGGFI
+458 QWHEVKAFQEKGGFV

-479 EECSLGT
+479 EEFSLGAIH
-486 LPGAVNIPLDALRA
+486 GAANIPLDALRQ
-500 RIAEIPRDRDVL
+500 RLAEIPRDREVL
-512 VYCGVGLR
+512 IYCGVGLR
-520 GYLAERILR
+520 GYLSERILR
-529 QHGWTAVYNLSG
+529 QNGWTAVYNLSG

-547 IVSEPQSHKGI
+547 IATEPQSHKGI
-558 YKPGLV
+558 YRPGL
-564 ALQSSQARGTHEL
+564 AGLQSSMAKGSQEL

-584 GSGMPASLAA
+584 GSGMPESLAA
-594 KRETVVHVDACG
+594 KRQTVVQVDACG
-606 LQCPGPIMRLKNEID
+606 LQCPGPIMRLKTEID

-630 ISATDPGFV
+630 IRATDPGFV

-653 ISMEESKGT
+653 ISMEESNGT
-662 YTAMIEKTVKQNAM
+662 YTAMIEKTVKQSAM
-676 FATQAFSQAVA
+676 ALTQAAAAAGVA
-687 AQGFAQY
+687 P
-694 GGMGATG
+694 
-701 GSGDATG
+701 GSAL
-708 AMAGAAP
+708 

-739 FVLANGAAAAGKDVT
+739 FVLANGAAAAGKEVT

-763 VIRRRAA
+763 VIRKPDA
-770 PRVAKDFMGKMFGM
+770 PHVVKDFMGRMFGM
-784 MLPKHAGALSL
+784 MLPKHAGGLSL
-795 SHMNFGGLGRVM
+795 SHMNFGGLGPKM
-807 MKARMNAKRVDMLE
+807 MKSRMKAKRVDMLE
-821 SMMAQAKQAGV
+821 TMIAQARQAGV
-832 HMIACQMSMDIMG
+832 RLIACQMSMDIMG
-845 VKREELLEGV
+845 VKREELLDGV

-868 ESGVNLFV
+868 SAGINLFI

>member
-1 MSRYLIVGGVAGG
+1 MARYIIVGGVAGG

-23 LDENAE
+23 LDEQAE
-29 IILFERGSYIS
+29 IVLFERGPYIS

-58 RLFVMTPEKFKTWLN
+58 RLFVMTPEKFNAWLN
-73 VDVRVRTEVTAIDCA
+73 VDVRIRTEVTSIDRE
-88 AKSVHAR
+88 AKKIRAR
-95 DLESGREYSLEY
+95 ELDSGREYSLEY
-107 DTLVLSPGADPIK
+107 NALVLSPGAEPIK

-125 IDDPR
+125 IEDPR

-139 IDKIKDYLD
+139 IDHIKEYLD
-148 TKRPERT
+148 TKRPERI

-190 LDFEMAALVHQ
+190 IDFEMAALVHQ
-201 HLKQKNVEIY
+201 HLKQKNVELY
-211 LSSAVSKF
+211 LSSAVLKF
-219 EQAGSRVVAVL
+219 EEAGSRIVAVL

-235 LDADLIVLS
+235 LDADMIVLS
-244 IGVRPETGIVK
+244 IGVRPETAIA
-255 KAGIDTA
+255 KAAGLETT
-262 PNGAILVNANLQ
+262 PNGAILVNENLQ
-274 TSDPSIY
+274 TSDPAIY

-292 VLGLVMPV
+292 VLDMAMPV

-313 ADNIVMGAGTRTWHG
+313 ADNIAKGPGTRKWHG

-340 TAAAAGSA
+340 TVAAAGVA
-348 EKILKKNNIPCRSII
+348 EKLLRRNNIPCISII

-369 AGYYPG
+369 ASYYPG

-381 KTIFSPDGTLLGA
+381 KTIFTPDGTLLGA

-415 KAKVTELAEIE
+415 KAKVTELGEIE

-447 ENMLAGLSTQL
+447 ENVLAGLSRHL
-458 QWHEVKALRERGGFI
+458 QWHEVKAFQEKGGFV

-479 EECSLGT
+479 EEFSIGAI
-486 LPGAVNIPLDALRA
+486 PGAKNIPLDSLRQNLG
-500 RIAEIPRDRDVL
+500 EIPQNREVL
-512 VYCGVGLR
+512 IYCGVGLR

-529 QHGWTAVYNLSG
+529 QNGWTSIANLSG

-547 IVSEPQSHKGI
+547 IATEPQSNKGI
-558 YKPGLV
+558 YKPGFV
-564 ALQSSQARGTHEL
+564 GFQSGLGKGSQEL

-584 GSGMPASLAA
+584 GSGMPESFAA
-594 KRETVVHVDACG
+594 KSQTIVQVDACG
-606 LQCPGPIMRLKNEID
+606 LQCPGPIMRLKTEID

-630 ISATDPGFV
+630 IRSTDPGFV

-653 ISMEESKGT
+653 ISMEESNGT
-662 YTAMIEKTVKQNAM
+662 YTAMIEKTAKQSAM
-676 FATQAFSQAVA
+676 AVA
-687 AQGFAQY
+687 QETE
-694 GGMGATG
+694 GMRGE
-701 GSGDATG
+701 
-708 AMAGAAP
+708 P
-715 FIQMTPKGATI
+715 FVQMTPKGATI

-763 VIRRRAA
+763 VIRKPNA
-770 PRVAKDFMGKMFGM
+770 PRVAKDFMGRMFGM
-784 MLPKHAGALSL
+784 MLPKHAGGLSL
-795 SHMNFGGLGRVM
+795 SHMNFGGIGPKL
-807 MKARMNAKRVDMLE
+807 MKSRMKSKNIDMLE
-821 SMMAQAKQAGV
+821 TMMSQARQAGV
-832 HMIACQMSMDIMG
+832 HFIACQMSMDIMG
-845 VKREELLEGV
+845 VKHEELLDGV
-855 EIGGVA
+855 EVGGVA
-861 TYMEAAS
+861 TYMEAAT
-868 ESGVNLFV
+868 EGNVNLFI

>member
-1 MSRYLIVGGVAGG
+1 MARYIIVGGVAGG

-23 LDENAE
+23 LDERAE
-29 IILFERGSYIS
+29 IILFERGPHIS

-50 GETIKERE
+50 GDTIRERE
-58 RLFVMTPEKFKTWLN
+58 RLFVMTPEKFKAWLN
-73 VDVRVRTEVTAIDCA
+73 VDVRVRTEVTAIDRG
-88 AKSVHAR
+88 AKKIQAR
-95 DLESGREYSLEY
+95 ELDTGREYSLEY
-107 DTLVLSPGADPIK
+107 DALVLSPGADPIK

-130 IFTLRSVSD
+130 IFTLRSVAD
-139 IDKIKDYLD
+139 IDRIKEYLD
-148 TKRPERT
+148 TRRPERT

-190 LDFEMAALVHQ
+190 IDFEMAALVHQ
-201 HLKQKNVEIY
+201 HLKQKNVELY

-235 LDADLIVLS
+235 LDADMIVLS
-244 IGVRPETGIVK
+244 IGVRPETGIA
-255 KAGIDTA
+255 KAAGLETT
-262 PNGAILVNANLQ
+262 PNGAILVNENLQ

-292 VLGLVMPV
+292 VLGTAMPV

-313 ADNIVMGAGTRTWHG
+313 ADNIARGPETRKWHG

-340 TAAAAGSA
+340 TAAAAGVA
-348 EKILKKNNIPCRSII
+348 EKLLKKNNIPCMSII

-381 KTIFSPDGTLLGA
+381 KTIFTPDGTLLGA

-400 GVDKRIDLIADYIRR
+400 GVDKRIDMIADYIRR
-415 KAKVTELAEIE
+415 KAKVTELGEIE

-447 ENMLAGLSTQL
+447 ENVLAGLSRHL
-458 QWHEVKALRERGGFI
+458 QWHEVKAFQEKGGFV

-479 EECSLGT
+479 EEFSLGAIH
-486 LPGAVNIPLDALRA
+486 GAANIPLDALRQ
-500 RIAEIPRDRDVL
+500 RLAEIPRDREVL
-512 VYCGVGLR
+512 IYCGVGLR
-520 GYLAERILR
+520 GYLSERILR
-529 QHGWTAVYNLSG
+529 QNGWTAVYNLSG

-547 IVSEPQSHKGI
+547 IATEPQSHKGI
-558 YKPGLV
+558 YRPGL
-564 ALQSSQARGTHEL
+564 AGLQSSMAKGSQEL

-584 GSGMPASLAA
+584 GSGMPESLAA
-594 KRETVVHVDACG
+594 KRQTVVQVDACG
-606 LQCPGPIMRLKNEID
+606 LQCPGPIMRLKTEID

-630 ISATDPGFV
+630 IRATDPGFV

-653 ISMEESKGT
+653 ISMEESNGT
-662 YTAMIEKTVKQNAM
+662 YTAMIEKTVKQSAM
-676 FATQAFSQAVA
+676 ALTQAAAAAGVA
-687 AQGFAQY
+687 P
-694 GGMGATG
+694 
-701 GSGDATG
+701 GSAL
-708 AMAGAAP
+708 

-763 VIRRRAA
+763 VIRKPDA
-770 PRVAKDFMGKMFGM
+770 PHAVKDFMGRMFGM
-784 MLPKHAGALSL
+784 MLPKHAGGLSL
-795 SHMNFGGLGRVM
+795 SHMNFGGIGPKM
-807 MKARMNAKRVDMLE
+807 MKSRMKAKRVDMLE
-821 SMMAQAKQAGV
+821 TMIAQARQAGV
-832 HMIACQMSMDIMG
+832 RLIACQMSMDIMG
-845 VKREELLEGV
+845 VKREELLDGV

-868 ESGVNLFV
+868 DAGINLFI

>member
-1 MSRYLIVGGVAGG
+1 MARYIIVGGVAGG

-23 LDENAE
+23 LDEQAE
-29 IILFERGSYIS
+29 IVLFERGPYIS

-58 RLFVMTPEKFKTWLN
+58 RLFVMTPEKFNAWLN
-73 VDVRVRTEVTAIDCA
+73 VDVRIRTEVISIDRE
-88 AKSVHAR
+88 AKKIRAR
-95 DLESGREYSLEY
+95 ELDSGREYSLEY
-107 DTLVLSPGADPIK
+107 NALVLSPGAEPIK

-125 IDDPR
+125 IEDPR

-139 IDKIKDYLD
+139 IDHIKEYLD
-148 TKRPERT
+148 TKRPERI

-190 LDFEMAALVHQ
+190 IDFEMAALVHQ
-201 HLKQKNVEIY
+201 HLKQKNVELY
-211 LSSAVSKF
+211 LSSAVLKF
-219 EQAGSRVVAVL
+219 EEAGSRIVAVL

-235 LDADLIVLS
+235 LDADMIVLS
-244 IGVRPETGIVK
+244 IGVRPETAIA
-255 KAGIDTA
+255 KAAGLETT
-262 PNGAILVNANLQ
+262 PNGAILVNENLQ
-274 TSDPSIY
+274 TSDPAIY

-292 VLGLVMPV
+292 VLDMAMPV

-313 ADNIVMGAGTRTWHG
+313 ADNIAKGPGTRKWHG

-340 TAAAAGSA
+340 TVAAAGVA
-348 EKILKKNNIPCRSII
+348 EKLLRRNNIPCISII

-369 AGYYPG
+369 ASYYPG

-381 KTIFSPDGTLLGA
+381 KTIFTSDGTLLGA

-415 KAKVTELAEIE
+415 KAKVTELGEIE

-447 ENMLAGLSTQL
+447 ENVLAGLSRHL
-458 QWHEVKALRERGGFI
+458 QWHEVKAFQEKGGFV

-479 EECSLGT
+479 EEFSIGAI
-486 LPGAVNIPLDALRA
+486 PGAKNIPLDSLRQNLG
-500 RIAEIPRDRDVL
+500 EIPQDREVL
-512 VYCGVGLR
+512 IYCGVGLR

-529 QHGWTAVYNLSG
+529 QNGWTSIANLSG

-547 IVSEPQSHKGI
+547 IATEPQSNKGI
-558 YKPGLV
+558 YKPGFMGF
-564 ALQSSQARGTHEL
+564 QSGLGKGSQEL

-584 GSGMPASLAA
+584 GSGMPESFAA
-594 KRETVVHVDACG
+594 KSQTIVQVDACG
-606 LQCPGPIMRLKNEID
+606 LQCPGPIMRLKTEID

-630 ISATDPGFV
+630 IRSTDPGFV

-653 ISMEESKGT
+653 ISMEESNGT
-662 YTAMIEKTVKQNAM
+662 YTAMVEKTAKQSAM
-676 FATQAFSQAVA
+676 AVA
-687 AQGFAQY
+687 QETEGIR
-694 GGMGATG
+694 GE
-701 GSGDATG
+701 
-708 AMAGAAP
+708 P
-715 FIQMTPKGATI
+715 FVQMTPKGATI

-763 VIRRRAA
+763 VIRKPNA
-770 PRVAKDFMGKMFGM
+770 PRVAKDFMGRMFGM
-784 MLPKHAGALSL
+784 MLPKHAGGLSL
-795 SHMNFGGLGRVM
+795 SHMNFGGIGPKL
-807 MKARMNAKRVDMLE
+807 MKSRMKSKNIDMLE
-821 SMMAQAKQAGV
+821 TMMSQARQAGV
-832 HMIACQMSMDIMG
+832 HFIACQMSMDIMG
-845 VKREELLEGV
+845 VKHEELLDGV
-855 EIGGVA
+855 EVGGVA
-861 TYMEAAS
+861 TYMEAAT
-868 ESGVNLFV
+868 EGNVNLFI

>member
-1 MSRYLIVGGVAGG
+1 MARYIIVGGVAGG

-23 LDENAE
+23 LDEQAE
-29 IILFERGSYIS
+29 IVLFERGPYIS

-58 RLFVMTPEKFKTWLN
+58 RLFVMTPEKFNAWLN
-73 VDVRVRTEVTAIDCA
+73 VDVRIRTEVTSIDRE
-88 AKSVHAR
+88 AKKIRAR
-95 DLESGREYSLEY
+95 ELDSGREYSLEY
-107 DTLVLSPGADPIK
+107 NALVLSPGAEPIK

-125 IDDPR
+125 IEDPR

-139 IDKIKDYLD
+139 IDHIKEYLD
-148 TKRPERT
+148 TKRPDRI

-190 LDFEMAALVHQ
+190 IDFEMAALVHQ
-201 HLKQKNVEIY
+201 HLKQKNVELY
-211 LSSAVSKF
+211 LSSAVLKF
-219 EQAGSRVVAVL
+219 EEAGSRIVAVL

-235 LDADLIVLS
+235 LDADMIVLS
-244 IGVRPETGIVK
+244 IGVRPETAIA
-255 KAGIDTA
+255 KAAGLETT
-262 PNGAILVNANLQ
+262 PNGAILVNENLQ
-274 TSDPSIY
+274 TSDPAIY

-292 VLGLVMPV
+292 VLDMAMPV

-313 ADNIVMGAGTRTWHG
+313 ADNIAKGPGTRKWHG

-340 TAAAAGSA
+340 TVAAAGVA
-348 EKILKKNNIPCRSII
+348 EKLLRRNNIPCISII

-369 AGYYPG
+369 ASYYPG

-381 KTIFSPDGTLLGA
+381 KTIFTPDGTLLGA

-415 KAKVTELAEIE
+415 KAKVTELGEIE

-447 ENMLAGLSTQL
+447 ENVLAGLSRHL
-458 QWHEVKALRERGGFI
+458 QWHEVKAFQEKGGFV

-479 EECSLGT
+479 EEFSIGAI
-486 LPGAVNIPLDALRA
+486 PGAKNIPLDSLRQNLG
-500 RIAEIPRDRDVL
+500 EIPQDREVL
-512 VYCGVGLR
+512 IYCGVGLR

-529 QHGWTAVYNLSG
+529 QNGWTSIANLSG

-547 IVSEPQSHKGI
+547 IATEPQSNKGI
-558 YKPGLV
+558 YKPGFV
-564 ALQSSQARGTHEL
+564 GFQSGLGKGSQEL

-584 GSGMPASLAA
+584 GSGMPESFAA
-594 KRETVVHVDACG
+594 KSQTIVQVDACG
-606 LQCPGPIMRLKNEID
+606 LQCPGPIMRLKTEID

-630 ISATDPGFV
+630 IRSTDPGFV

-653 ISMEESKGT
+653 ISMEESNGT
-662 YTAMIEKTVKQNAM
+662 YTAMIEKTAKQSAM
-676 FATQAFSQAVA
+676 AVA
-687 AQGFAQY
+687 QETEGIR
-694 GGMGATG
+694 GE
-701 GSGDATG
+701 
-708 AMAGAAP
+708 P
-715 FIQMTPKGATI
+715 FVQMTAKGATI

-763 VIRRRAA
+763 VIRKPNA
-770 PRVAKDFMGKMFGM
+770 PRVAKDFMGRMFGM
-784 MLPKHAGALSL
+784 MLPKHAGGLSL
-795 SHMNFGGLGRVM
+795 SHMNFGGIGPKL
-807 MKARMNAKRVDMLE
+807 MKSRMKSKNIDMLE
-821 SMMAQAKQAGV
+821 TMMSQARQAGV
-832 HMIACQMSMDIMG
+832 HFIACQMSMDIMG
-845 VKREELLEGV
+845 VKHEELLDGV
-855 EIGGVA
+855 EVGGVA
-861 TYMEAAS
+861 TYMEAAT
-868 ESGVNLFV
+868 EGNVNLFI

>member
-1 MSRYLIVGGVAGG
+1 MARYIIVGGVAGG

-23 LDENAE
+23 LDEQAE
-29 IILFERGSYIS
+29 IVLFERGPYIS

-58 RLFVMTPEKFKTWLN
+58 RLFVMTPEKFNAWLN
-73 VDVRVRTEVTAIDCA
+73 VDVRIRTEVTSIDRE
-88 AKSVHAR
+88 AKKIRAR
-95 DLESGREYSLEY
+95 ELDSGREYSLEY
-107 DTLVLSPGADPIK
+107 NALVLSPGAEPIK

-125 IDDPR
+125 IEDPR

-139 IDKIKDYLD
+139 IDHIKEYLD
-148 TKRPERT
+148 TKRPERI

-190 LDFEMAALVHQ
+190 IDFEMAALVHQ
-201 HLKQKNVEIY
+201 HLKQKNVELY
-211 LSSAVSKF
+211 LSSAVLKF
-219 EQAGSRVVAVL
+219 EEAGSRIVAVL

-235 LDADLIVLS
+235 LDADMIVLS
-244 IGVRPETGIVK
+244 IGVRPETAIA
-255 KAGIDTA
+255 KAAGLETT
-262 PNGAILVNANLQ
+262 PNGAILVNENLQ
-274 TSDPSIY
+274 TSDPAIY

-292 VLGLVMPV
+292 VLDMAMPV

-313 ADNIVMGAGTRTWHG
+313 ADNIAKGPGTRKWHG

-340 TAAAAGSA
+340 TVAAAGVA
-348 EKILKKNNIPCRSII
+348 EKLLRRNNIPCISII

-369 AGYYPG
+369 ASYYPG

-381 KTIFSPDGTLLGA
+381 KTIFTSDGTLLGA

-415 KAKVTELAEIE
+415 KAKVTELGEIE

-447 ENMLAGLSTQL
+447 ENVLAGLSRHL
-458 QWHEVKALRERGGFI
+458 QWHEVKAFQEKGGFV

-479 EECSLGT
+479 EEFSIGAI
-486 LPGAVNIPLDALRA
+486 PGAKNIPLDSLRQNLG
-500 RIAEIPRDRDVL
+500 EIPQDREVL
-512 VYCGVGLR
+512 IYCGVGLR

-529 QHGWTAVYNLSG
+529 QNGWTSIANLSG

-547 IVSEPQSHKGI
+547 IATEPQSNKGI
-558 YKPGLV
+558 YKPGFMGF
-564 ALQSSQARGTHEL
+564 QSGLGKGSQEL

-584 GSGMPASLAA
+584 GSGMPESFAA
-594 KRETVVHVDACG
+594 KSQTIVQVDACG
-606 LQCPGPIMRLKNEID
+606 LQCPGPIMRLKTEID

-630 ISATDPGFV
+630 IRSTDPGFV

-653 ISMEESKGT
+653 ISMEESNGT
-662 YTAMIEKTVKQNAM
+662 YTAMVEKTAKQSAM
-676 FATQAFSQAVA
+676 AVA
-687 AQGFAQY
+687 QETE
-694 GGMGATG
+694 GMRGE
-701 GSGDATG
+701 
-708 AMAGAAP
+708 P
-715 FIQMTPKGATI
+715 FVQMTPKGATI

-763 VIRRRAA
+763 VIRKPNA
-770 PRVAKDFMGKMFGM
+770 PRVAKDFMGRMFGM
-784 MLPKHAGALSL
+784 MLPKHAGGLSL
-795 SHMNFGGLGRVM
+795 SHMNFGGIGPKL
-807 MKARMNAKRVDMLE
+807 MKSRMKSKNIDMLE
-821 SMMAQAKQAGV
+821 TMMSQARQAGV
-832 HMIACQMSMDIMG
+832 HFIACQMSMDIMG
-845 VKREELLEGV
+845 VKHEELLDGV
-855 EIGGVA
+855 EVGGVA
-861 TYMEAAS
+861 TYMEAAT
-868 ESGVNLFV
+868 EGNVNLFI